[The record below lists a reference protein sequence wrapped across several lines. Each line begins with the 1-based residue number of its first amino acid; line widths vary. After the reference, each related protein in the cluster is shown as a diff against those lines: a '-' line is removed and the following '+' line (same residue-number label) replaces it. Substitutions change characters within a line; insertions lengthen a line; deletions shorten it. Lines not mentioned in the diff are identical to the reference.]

1 MGYIT
6 LGMLVFTL
14 LTVGFGA
21 FWGMVRGR
29 NRAVLRFIII
39 IACLLLALLARGV
52 ITDAVMGIEIE
63 GMDVVTYISQ
73 MLNGGETQMPEAVVN
88 MVVALVKIIISLM
101 VFMFSFITLSGL
113 SMILFWILKIFVKPG
128 EQKRRG
134 LGAIIGTVQGVLVA
148 FIIAAPLTGIM
159 MQVDKVSQI
168 RMNGEQIVEIPEE
181 VGLSQFA
188 QSGVGKFFDSTGGWF
203 FDALASAKDANGEEV
218 SLNDT
223 VDAVTTV
230 AGVADSLSQ
239 VTESM
244 GTITSS
250 EATTTERAQAMKEV
264 GQSFKEVGQ
273 SMDNLDDDTKE
284 LINDIISSVAE
295 MFEDESDSGE
305 GEASSAITEFLKD
318 LDVSKLDFGAIGGA
332 MEGMAN
338 YMESQE
344 SSEGG
349 KTLTQEDVNNIV
361 NGFAKNTFI
370 LDMFKDGDDFPQM
383 IEVAEEHQAMF
394 KTAINNTNLSQ
405 EYKDLLYKLFGLT
418 K

>member
-52 ITDAVMGIEIE
+52 ITNAVMGIEIK

-73 MLNGGETQMPEAVVN
+73 MLNEGETQMPEAVVN

-101 VFMFSFITLSGL
+101 VFMLSFITLSGL

-168 RMNGEQIVEIPEE
+168 RMNGEQIVKIPEE

-295 MFEDESDSGE
+295 MFEDESDSSE

-344 SSEGG
+344 SSEDG

>member
-52 ITDAVMGIEIE
+52 VTDAVMGIKIE

-73 MLNGGETQMPEAVVN
+73 MLNEGETQMPEAVVN

-101 VFMFSFITLSGL
+101 VFMLSFITLSGL

-168 RMNGEQIVEIPEE
+168 RMNGEQIVKIPEE

>member
-52 ITDAVMGIEIE
+52 ITDAVMGIKIE
-63 GMDVVTYISQ
+63 GVDVVTYISQ
-73 MLNGGETQMPEAVVN
+73 MLNEGETQMPEAVVN

-168 RMNGEQIVEIPEE
+168 RMNGEQIVKIPEE

-188 QSGVGKFFDSTGGWF
+188 QSDVGKFFDSTGGWF